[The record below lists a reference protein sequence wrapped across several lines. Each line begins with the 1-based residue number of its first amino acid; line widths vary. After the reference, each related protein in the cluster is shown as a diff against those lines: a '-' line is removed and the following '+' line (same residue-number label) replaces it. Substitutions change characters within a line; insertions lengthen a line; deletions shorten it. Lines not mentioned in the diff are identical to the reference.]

1 MNAIC
6 SGSCLSRVVRL
17 AVEAF
22 LSHKMELNM
31 TSFSAVIAQNPNLH
45 VKGNAISLRQLNK
58 PHSINTTQKIGK
70 QWKLT
75 ILFWYDSGI
84 GVAAISMS
92 NFSQTFDISQ
102 TDFEHRGHAYLIWNT
117 FYYMNKDNIKRD
129 AEKETSTSAS
139 TYW

>member
-1 MNAIC
+1 
-6 SGSCLSRVVRL
+6 
-17 AVEAF
+17 
-22 LSHKMELNM
+22 MELNM

-129 AEKETSTSAS
+129 MEKETTTSAS